1 MQPTSLLVAALL
13 LLRHPCTRNKLTA
26 SILLNRAAKDTAL
39 SPADREA
46 CLSLVDELECDA
58 SSPTEP
64 AEKTHRNHGWPFAN
78 SINAAAA
85 F

>member
-13 LLRHPCTRNKLTA
+13 MLRHPCTRNKLTA
-26 SILLNRAAKDTAL
+26 SILLNRVAKDTAL

-64 AEKTHRNHGWPFAN
+64 AEKAHRNNGQPFAKPFN
-78 SINAAAA
+78 TASA